1 MTEAGA
7 YIEAVGN
14 LHIHTRY
21 SDGSGTHEEIAAA
34 AERAGLDFIITTDHN
49 VFVPDKEG
57 WYGRVLVLV
66 GEEINEPQPP
76 QANHLLCFRIRKE
89 VRDFAGD
96 AQALIDEV
104 RRQGGFCFPAHPLE
118 RPSPLIGEPAF
129 NWNHWD
135 ADGYAGICLW
145 NYMSEFKSY
154 LTSVPRALLSV
165 FFPEAVIRGPF
176 PEALQ
181 KYDTLLAHSRR
192 LRIIG
197 GSDAHAN
204 RYSLGPIPLVVFP
217 YERLFRTVNLHVLLR
232 RPLSG
237 GLLDDRDTIYEA
249 IEAGRSFIGYHRLGD
264 PRGFQFH
271 ASDGTMQAT
280 YGETIE
286 TAGTVMLEARSP
298 LPARLRLIRHGEIVA
313 ERWGK
318 YLSYR
323 TEQPGAYRLE
333 AWRWGWG
340 RWRGWVFTNPIF
352 VTEIGRQAPAGALP
366 AAIS

>member
-1 MTEAGA
+1 MTLADA
-7 YIEAVGN
+7 YVEAVGN
-14 LHIHTRY
+14 IHIHTRA
-21 SDGSGTHEEIAAA
+21 SDGSGTHEEIAGA

-49 VFVPDKEG
+49 ILLPDKEG
-57 WYGRVLVLV
+57 RYGRVLLLV
-66 GEEINEPQPP
+66 GEEINDPQPP
-76 QANHLLCFRIRKE
+76 QANHLLCFRISEE
-89 VRDFAGD
+89 VRHLAGNT
-96 AQALIDEV
+96 QALIDEV

-135 ADGYAGICLW
+135 AEGYAGICLW

-154 LTSVPRALLSV
+154 LTNMSRALLSV
-165 FFPEAVIRGPF
+165 FFPDAVIRGPF

-181 KYDTLLAHSRR
+181 QYDKLLAQGRR

-217 YERLFRTVNLHVLLR
+217 YERLFHTVNTHVLLR

-237 GLLDDRDTIYEA
+237 DIHTDRAAIYEA

-264 PRGFQFH
+264 PRGFRFF
-271 ASDGTMQAT
+271 ASQGNRWAT
-280 YGETIE
+280 YGENMP
-286 TAGTVMLEARSP
+286 TAGEVIMEAHSP
-298 LPARLRLIRHGEIVA
+298 LPARLRLIRHGRVVMQTF
-313 ERWGK
+313 GK
-318 YLSYR
+318 HLRFR
-323 TEQPGAYRLE
+323 TAQPGAYRLE

-352 VTEIGRQAPAGALP
+352 LTENA
-366 AAIS
+366 

>member
-1 MTEAGA
+1 MTLDAA
-7 YIEAVGN
+7 YTEIVGN
-14 LHIHTRY
+14 IHIHTRY
-21 SDGSGTHEEIAAA
+21 SDGSGTHEEIAGA

-57 WYGRVLVLV
+57 RYGRVLVLV

-76 QANHLLCFRIRKE
+76 KANHLLCFRISE
-89 VRDFAGD
+89 ELRDFAGD

-165 FFPEAVIRGPF
+165 FFPEIVIRGPF

-181 KYDTLLAHSRR
+181 KYDAMLARGRR

-204 RYSLGPIPLVVFP
+204 RYALGPIPLVVFP

-232 RPLSG
+232 RPLG
-237 GLLDDRDTIYEA
+237 GNFLDDREAVYEA
-249 IEAGRSFIGYHRLGD
+249 IEAGRSFIGYHRLGN
-264 PRGFQFH
+264 PRGFQFF
-271 ASDGTMQAT
+271 AANGETRAT
-280 YGETIE
+280 YGEAIAASGEVT
-286 TAGTVMLEARSP
+286 LEAHSP
-298 LPARLRLIRHGEIVA
+298 LPARLRLIRHGEVIA
-313 ERWGK
+313 EARGT
-318 YLSYR
+318 YLRYR
-323 TEQPGAYRLE
+323 TSRPGAYRLE

-352 VTEIGRQAPAGALP
+352 LTEA
-366 AAIS
+366 S